1 MCAGSLRLP
10 WEQTPGTHVAADP
23 SPATL
28 VAGTSLSPRSDGR
41 GRDRGLETHTHLG
54 GLPSTGHWSEAQT
67 AKAGRGH
74 GSHRPRETDSLRHPL
89 PCPLCSLLQASSL
102 RHLQLEVPHRPCRP
116 LGRPCSHRLCRWP
129 PWFQPSLLEYVHQKG
144 LPAQDPSGAQ
154 ETPKPRTL
162 VALRRPPAH
171 DPSSAWEAPSPG
183 P

>member
-74 GSHRPRETDSLRHPL
+74 GSHRQRETDIYHSLCHPL
-89 PCPLCSLLQASSL
+89 PCPLRSLLQASSL
-102 RHLQLEVPHRPCRP
+102 HHLQLEVPHRPCRP
-116 LGRPCSHRLCRWP
+116 LGRPCSLSVP
-129 PWFQPSLLEYVHQKG
+129 LQAVQ
-144 LPAQDPSGAQ
+144 
-154 ETPKPRTL
+154 
-162 VALRRPPAH
+162 VAPMVSTESPGIRAPER
-171 DPSSAWEAPSPG
+171 APSPG
-183 P
+183 PKWRSGDPQA